1 MIISPLIRS
10 CDLYWP
16 GTKRFLQD
24 LVEINSLTTHREGVA
39 RVGERVAAQFGP
51 LGFTPT
57 YLPHPSPAYGDH
69 LILRRPSIAGL
80 PTVALIAHLDTVFSA
95 EEETRND
102 FHWREEGTRIYGPG
116 TNDIK
121 GGIALIFLML
131 AALRDSAPEHFHS
144 TNWVVLC
151 NACEETDS
159 EDFGKVCREQLPAD
173 TRACLLFEADGAL
186 DDTFSLV
193 TSRKGRAT
201 FRVDV
206 QGRGAHA
213 GGRHFRGAN
222 AITQLSRLVETLES
236 LTNHTRDLT
245 VNVGTISGGTVL
257 NRVPETAT
265 ASLEMRAFSVAAYE
279 EAKDRIL
286 SLSGEGDL
294 RSLDPNDPYACH
306 IEVTLLDETQ
316 PWPSNPGSES
326 LAALWESA
334 GRDLDRSVAL
344 KPRGG
349 LSDGNVLWNHFP
361 TLDGLG
367 PQGDFAHCSERDPAT
382 GKEQEYVET
391 RTFIP
396 KTLLNLLALQKL
408 LCWDA

>member
-1 MIISPLIRS
+1 M
-10 CDLYWP
+10 
-16 GTKRFLQD
+16 
-24 LVEINSLTTHREGVA
+24 EINSLTTHREGVA
-39 RVGERVAAQFGP
+39 RVGERVAEQFRS
-51 LGFTPT
+51 LGFSSTF
-57 YLPHPSPAYGDH
+57 LPHPCPEYGSH
-69 LILRRPSIAGL
+69 LILRQPALAGR

-95 EEETRND
+95 EEEARND
-102 FHWREEGTRIYGPG
+102 FRWREEGTRIYGPG

-131 AALRDSAPEHFHS
+131 AALRDVAPGHFDS
-144 TNWVVLC
+144 TNWVILC

-159 EDFGKVCREQLPAD
+159 EDFGKICREHLPPN
-173 TRACLLFEADGAL
+173 TRACLIFEADGAL
-186 DDTFSLV
+186 DDSFSLV

-213 GGRHFRGAN
+213 GGRHARGAN
-222 AITQLSRLVETLES
+222 AIRQLSRLVETLES
-236 LTNHTRDLT
+236 LTDHTRDLT

-257 NRVPETAT
+257 NRVPESAS
-265 ASLEMRAFSVAAYE
+265 ASLEMRAFSPAAYE
-279 EAKDRIL
+279 EAKARIL

-294 RSLDPNDPYACH
+294 HSLDLHDPYACQ
-306 IEVTLLDETQ
+306 IQVTLLDETQ
-316 PWPSNPGSES
+316 PWPPNPGSES
-326 LAALWESA
+326 LAALWASA

-349 LSDGNVLWNHFP
+349 LSDGNVLWDHFP

-408 LCWDA
+408 LGWEA